1 MASEQEIYMVGGK
14 KNDKHERMN
23 WVKVSDTQRLCVCEC
38 VHVCASMCMCVLSLS
53 VYEKVRDKG

>member
-1 MASEQEIYMVGGK
+1 MVGGK